1 MPLSCDGDPPPRQL
15 WTAAGVIMT
24 SRLRP
29 VYLNFKGGG
38 ERQRL
43 IIQRVVMN
51 WRMEHWNMSPDAKT
65 FIGCPEMIIWPNEPF
80 LPDSRQV

>member
-1 MPLSCDGDPPPRQL
+1 MPLSCDGEPRPEGQL

-24 SRLRP
+24 SRLRL

-43 IIQRVVMN
+43 ITYPESCNELADGTLEHVARCQDIYWLPGDDRMAQRA
-51 WRMEHWNMSPDAKT
+51 HS
-65 FIGCPEMIIWPNEPF
+65 
-80 LPDSRQV
+80 SR